1 MKEKKS
7 RKEWIKSFAIVFLS
21 VLLVLT
27 FFSNTIRN
35 YSLPEV
41 AAQYT
46 NSGSITNKVR
56 GQGVI
61 KSEDPYSVVYKQ
73 SRKVESVNMRVGDEV
88 RKGDVLYFLEEGES
102 QELKDAKETLATLER
117 TYEKTI
123 ITGQITQAVTNA
135 AENGTGDLSTNQ
147 AKLEAANNK
156 IKAVEREIASLEEQI
171 NLWENGTAA
180 ELAERKALEDAK
192 AGLDAWNRELGIREG
207 RLDDAN
213 ATKTNIETTLLPAA
227 QGEWDDADDEL
238 HAAVTPE
245 ETEAATAKL
254 AAAQA
259 KIDDLNAKKTQA
271 VTDIATYTDL
281 VPIARNQI
289 AILTSDVAA
298 KQKVLDDKV
307 ADLKRQKEFA
317 KEKLQAAQDSLDQI
331 SENLT
336 TQLTLEEQIAAIDKQ
351 KKLIE
356 DLIGEQ
362 GTEEIVA
369 PVSGTII
376 SLSRVAGETIEKGE
390 TVATIQIAG
399 KGFSL
404 QMTVTNEQAMLIN
417 MGDEAE
423 VTNSWWYS
431 DVHARVT
438 SIRPDPT
445 NPSKNKIVN
454 FEVEGDVSN
463 GQSLSLTVGKRT
475 SNYDNIIPNSAIR
488 EDNKG
493 KFVYRIVSKA
503 TPLGTRYSVER
514 VDVTVLAEDDTQSA
528 VSGALESWEYI
539 VTTSSKPLEDG
550 QLVRLKDN

>member
-88 RKGDVLYFLEEGES
+88 QKGDVLYFLEEGES

-156 IKAVEREIASLEEQI
+156 IKAAEKEIASLEEQI

-180 ELAERKALEDAK
+180 ELPERKALEDAK
-192 AGLDAWNRELGIREG
+192 VFLASW
-207 RLDDAN
+207 
-213 ATKTNIETTLLPAA
+213 NIEI
-227 QGEWDDADDEL
+227 GKR
-238 HAAVTPE
+238 
-245 ETEAATAKL
+245 ETQFSIASENLTKATEAHESEFSMDPSSAATAEKL
-254 AAAQA
+254 LIKEAAQEEYDKA
-259 KIDDLNAKKTQA
+259 EKS
-271 VTDIATYTDL
+271 YTFGN
-281 VPIARNQI
+281 NQI
-289 AILTSDVAA
+289 GVVQADVNA

-307 ADLKRQKEFA
+307 ADLKRQKELA

>member
-88 RKGDVLYFLEEGES
+88 QKGDVLYFLEEGES

-123 ITGQITQAVTNA
+123 ISGQITQAVTNA
-135 AENGTGDLSTNQ
+135 AENGTGDLATNQ

-156 IKAVEREIASLEEQI
+156 IKAAEKEIASLEEQI
-171 NLWENGTAA
+171 NYWENGTSAEVGEKKAIEDNQKNLENWKA
-180 ELAERKALEDAK
+180 ELSKREHEYQKAEEDYETAAKVDALANTYDVSGNPVSNNEEARQNKIDAK
-192 AGLDAWNRELGIREG
+192 RIR
-207 RLDDAN
+207 
-213 ATKTNIETTLLPAA
+213 
-227 QGEWDDADDEL
+227 DEKYESVIF
-238 HAAVTPE
+238 A
-245 ETEAATAKL
+245 
-254 AAAQA
+254 
-259 KIDDLNAKKTQA
+259 KTQIA
-271 VTDIATYTDL
+271 SLEKTISDIQ
-281 VPIARNQI
+281 N
-289 AILTSDVAA
+289 AIDNVIS
-298 KQKVLDDKV
+298 
-307 ADLKRQKEFA
+307 DLKRQKELA

>member
-88 RKGDVLYFLEEGES
+88 QKGDVLYFLEEGES

-135 AENGTGDLSTNQ
+135 AENGTGDLATNQ
-147 AKLEAANNK
+147 AKIEAAKNK
-156 IKAVEREIASLEEQI
+156 IKAAEKEIAALEEQI

-180 ELAERKALEDAK
+180 ELAERRALKEIQDALVAWNNELVIRKNNQSAIDKELSNDREKETIPDASGNDIRDQVIAEKQEQQKKADEAVDFANRQLAALEIERQ
-192 AGLDAWNRELGIREG
+192 NR
-207 RLDDAN
+207 
-213 ATKTNIETTLLPAA
+213 
-227 QGEWDDADDEL
+227 
-238 HAAVTPE
+238 
-245 ETEAATAKL
+245 
-254 AAAQA
+254 
-259 KIDDLNAKKTQA
+259 QA
-271 VTDIATYTDL
+271 VIDEKITE
-281 VPIARNQI
+281 
-289 AILTSDVAA
+289 
-298 KQKVLDDKV
+298 
-307 ADLKRQKEFA
+307 LKRQKSA
-317 KEKLQAAQDSLDQI
+317 AQEKLQAAQDSLDQI

>member
-7 RKEWIKSFAIVFLS
+7 RKEWIKSFAIIFLS

-88 RKGDVLYFLEEGES
+88 QKGDVLYFLEEGES

-135 AENGTGDLSTNQ
+135 AENGTGDLATNQ

-156 IKAVEREIASLEEQI
+156 IKAAEKEIASLEEQI
-171 NLWENGTAA
+171 NYWENGTSAEVGEKKAIEDNQAQLAAWRRELEIRESRQQAALEAWTAA
-180 ELAERKALEDAK
+180 EAKDSASTTYDVSGNIISRNEDNK
-192 AGLDAWNRELGIREG
+192 V
-207 RLDDAN
+207 
-213 ATKTNIETTLLPAA
+213 AA
-227 QGEWDDADDEL
+227 
-238 HAAVTPE
+238 
-245 ETEAATAKL
+245 EAAKEEYDKAVASVNL
-254 AAAQA
+254 A
-259 KIDDLNAKKTQA
+259 NT
-271 VTDIATYTDL
+271 
-281 VPIARNQI
+281 QI
-289 AILTSDVAA
+289 ASLA
-298 KQKVLDDKV
+298 KTIEDIQNAVNKVIS
-307 ADLKRQKEFA
+307 DLKRQKGLA
-317 KEKLQAAQDSLDQI
+317 QEKLQAAQDSLDQI